1 VTPTRVLYSFPTR
14 LGTPGIGTTAWH
26 QVAGLVE
33 QGVEVT
39 LVCGSLERPL
49 PGLGGL
55 VETMRI
61 AGRRLPYRAIGVE
74 RAARRHDRIAAR
86 LVARRSAD
94 FDIAHAWPLGAE
106 RTLVAAR
113 AAGVVG
119 VLERPNAHTRF
130 AFETVADECRRLGIE
145 VDASSPHAFDA
156 ARLAREER
164 EYRAAAYLLCPSDF
178 VRETFVDAGFPAE
191 RLLRHQYGFDPSMF
205 HLDAEPSDEPFTATF
220 VGRAEPRKG
229 LHLALRAWLDAG
241 LGENGRF
248 LVCGELEPAYRERIA
263 PMLEHPSVEVRGS
276 VTNPAEVMRSS
287 HALVLPSLEEGS
299 ALVTYEARAC
309 GCVLV
314 VSNRSGATARPGADA
329 LVHSAGDVDA
339 LARDLAR
346 LASDVDL
353 RRRLREASVARL
365 DELTWAA
372 AGRRLAQ
379 VYSEALITPAG
390 RAPGV
395 RAA

>member
-1 VTPTRVLYSFPTR
+1 MTPTRVLYSFPTR
-14 LGTPGIGTTAWH
+14 LGTPGIGTTGWH

-33 QGVEVT
+33 QGLEVT

-49 PGLGGL
+49 PGLQGL
-55 VETMRI
+55 VETMRV

-86 LVARRSAD
+86 LIARRGSD
-94 FDIAHAWPLGAE
+94 FDIAHVWPLGAE
-106 RTLVAAR
+106 RTLAAAR
-113 AAGVVG
+113 AGGVVG
-119 VLERPNAHTRF
+119 VLERPNAHTGF
-130 AFETVADECRRLGIE
+130 AFKAVADECRRLGIE

-178 VRETFVDAGFPAE
+178 VRDTFVEAGFRAE
-191 RLLRHQYGFDPSMF
+191 RLLRHQYGFEPSVF
-205 HLDAEPSDEPFTATF
+205 YPAAEPAEEPFAVAF

-248 LVCGELEPAYRERIA
+248 LVCGELEPGYRDRIA
-263 PMLEHPSVEVRGS
+263 PMLEHPSVELLGGVP
-276 VTNPAEVMRSS
+276 NPADAMRSC

-314 VSNRSGATARPGADA
+314 VSDRSGAAARPGVDA
-329 LVHSAGDVDA
+329 LVHPAGDVDA
-339 LARDLAR
+339 LARDLGRVAR
-346 LASDVDL
+346 DVGL
-353 RRRLREASVARL
+353 RRRLREASLAGA

-372 AGRRLAQ
+372 AGRRLAA
-379 VYSEALITPAG
+379 VYREALVTPAG